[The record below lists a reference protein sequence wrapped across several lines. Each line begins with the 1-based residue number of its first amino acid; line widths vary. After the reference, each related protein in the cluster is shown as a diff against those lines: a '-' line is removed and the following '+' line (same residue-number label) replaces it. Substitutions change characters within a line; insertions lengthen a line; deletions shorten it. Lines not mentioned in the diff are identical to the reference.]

1 MKNKVVINKLPTNS
15 FNKLV
20 WVLCRRFE
28 SGLVYLDEKQVA
40 QMVEHTP
47 TL

>member
-1 MKNKVVINKLPTNS
+1 MSYLCTRNKVHKNIER
-15 FNKLV
+15 LV
-20 WVLCRRFE
+20 WVSCRRFE